1 MNSMKTTGRI
11 IFIALN
17 FLMPF
22 VLVMIMIIFHFL
34 VYGESASSIVIY
46 EKYSLLWMGSYML
59 LAALHILL
67 FFKYLKF
74 ALPSVRVI
82 TVTLLAVL
90 YGYYATQL

>member
-1 MNSMKTTGRI
+1 MKTVSRI

-22 VLVMIMIIFHFL
+22 VLVMLIIIINFFVH
-34 VYGESASSIVIY
+34 GEGPSSIVSF
-46 EKYSLLWMGSYML
+46 EKYNIAWLAGYAI
-59 LAALHILL
+59 LAALHLLL

-74 ALPSVRVI
+74 ALPSLKIVLSA
-82 TVTLLAVL
+82 LLAVL